1 MRRIVL
7 LWVIM
12 VVVLNPQGCA
22 RQRAPRKHCPPH
34 SPAITISVPEGG
46 YQTDCL
52 VCGKRGPR
60 RKTSPLSVLKNLL
73 KLNLERS
80 GEETAYLEARL

>member
-7 LWVIM
+7 LWVII
-12 VVVLNPQGCA
+12 VVVLNPQGRA

-34 SPAITISVPEGG
+34 TPAITISVPEGG
-46 YQTDCL
+46 YQTECL

-60 RKTSPLSVLKNLL
+60 RENSVEAKEAFDAILGVYRLSGILSHRN
-73 KLNLERS
+73 
-80 GEETAYLEARL
+80 RL

>member
-12 VVVLNPQGCA
+12 VVVLNPQGRA

-60 RKTSPLSVLKNLL
+60 RETSVEAKEAFDTILSVYRL
-73 KLNLERS
+73 S
-80 GEETAYLEARL
+80 GILSHRNRL